1 MKCPYCGEDN
11 DKVVDSRSMNEG
23 QSIRRRRECLACAK
37 RFTTYEH
44 VDSIAVMVI
53 KRDRRREPYSR
64 EKLVEGVRLSCR
76 KRPVS
81 EDQIEEVA
89 SQVEMKINSRFEKEI
104 ESAALGDL
112 GVFEELRPAAPRL
125 ARETLPII
133 GTVRGDISA
142 SESIEIHA
150 PARVYGN
157 LSSPALEI
165 QRGSVFEGNCQMDGS
180 GQHATTGNGQRK
192 RDKAP
197 TPTDTAVVG

>member
-1 MKCPYCGEDN
+1 MNTPDITTILGKGSAFDGKLTFEGAVRIDGEF
-11 DKVVDSRSMNEG
+11 SGE
-23 QSIRRRRECLACAK
+23 IRTQGTLI
-37 RFTTYEH
+37 
-44 VDSIAVMVI
+44 V
-53 KRDRRREPYSR
+53 
-64 EKLVEGVRLSCR
+64 G
-76 KRPVS
+76 
-81 EDQIEEVA
+81 
-89 SQVEMKINSRFEKEI
+89 
-104 ESAALGDL
+104 ESADVRAQI
-112 GVFEELRPAAPRL
+112 VAARIVI
-125 ARETLPII
+125 E

-197 TPTDTAVVG
+197 TPTDTAVAG

>member
-1 MKCPYCGEDN
+1 MNTPDITTILGKGSAFDGKLTFEGAVRIDGEF
-11 DKVVDSRSMNEG
+11 SGE
-23 QSIRRRRECLACAK
+23 IRTQGTLI
-37 RFTTYEH
+37 
-44 VDSIAVMVI
+44 V
-53 KRDRRREPYSR
+53 
-64 EKLVEGVRLSCR
+64 G
-76 KRPVS
+76 
-81 EDQIEEVA
+81 
-89 SQVEMKINSRFEKEI
+89 
-104 ESAALGDL
+104 ESADVRAQI
-112 GVFEELRPAAPRL
+112 VAARIVI
-125 ARETLPII
+125 E

-180 GQHATTGNGQRK
+180 GQHASAGNGQRK